1 MTALEQMQAELA
13 KAYED
18 YLASRELTK
27 AADAA
32 ADKARVAWDEA
43 FDAYTAA
50 TNAREAQFEVECT
63 LFRRWLDLNNAMM
76 NAAHSKTV
84 EE

>member
-1 MTALEQMQAELA
+1 MNALEQMKAELA
-13 KAYED
+13 KAYEE

-27 AADAA
+27 AADDA

-43 FDAYTAA
+43 FDAYAAA
-50 TNAREAQFEVECT
+50 TDAREAQFDIESA
-63 LFRRWLDLNNAMM
+63 LFRRWMDLNNAIM
-76 NAAHSKTV
+76 NAAHSQTV